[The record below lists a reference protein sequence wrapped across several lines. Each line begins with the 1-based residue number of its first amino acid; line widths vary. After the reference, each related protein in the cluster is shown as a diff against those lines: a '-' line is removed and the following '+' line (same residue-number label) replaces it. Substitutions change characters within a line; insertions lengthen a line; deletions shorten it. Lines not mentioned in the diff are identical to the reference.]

1 MATAVDNLRRAS
13 LRNVVAS
20 VFAVATTLIAVP
32 TVLGALPGKSAFAA
46 PFTQGQI
53 STRGWSSP
61 RPVEARRLRVG
72 VPVVQT
78 LTIENAGSLPA
89 RYELNA
95 QIEGDR
101 DFAEHLWVVATRS
114 SDGAT
119 VFSGPATKIRSV
131 PLGRFSEHMRERLRM
146 RVTLT
151 GVRGNDNL
159 LQGRSANVNF
169 GWTATAA

>member
-1 MATAVDNLRRAS
+1 MATGVDNLRRAS
-13 LRNVVAS
+13 LRNVAAS
-20 VFAVATTLIAVP
+20 VLAVATTLIAVP
-32 TVLGALPGKSAFAA
+32 TVLGALPGKTAFAA
-46 PFTQGQI
+46 PFTQGDV

-61 RPVEARRLRVG
+61 QPVETQHLRIG
-72 VPVVQT
+72 APVEQT
-78 LTIENAGSLPA
+78 LTIENSGSLPA

-101 DFAEHLWVVATRS
+101 DFADHLWVVAIRR

-131 PLGRFSEHMRERLRM
+131 ALGRFSEHMRETFRM

-151 GVRGNDNL
+151 GVRGNDNV

-169 GWTATAA
+169 GWTATAT